1 LTDDEVRDLARDAGI
16 VVDWTDAADRPQTTS
31 PGVLHQILDALGL
44 PCRTEGDAADSRER
58 LRRDRALIPPLV
70 IADAGQTLSLRP
82 EWTDGQASIELIT
95 ESGEVHKLDL
105 NNGGDG
111 ALVTTPLPDDIG
123 YHRLV
128 LGDVETGLAA
138 TPKRCFGIDDIA
150 SGARLWGLAA
160 QLYGL
165 RRRGDGGIG
174 DFGGAVALAQEAARF
189 GADALALSP
198 VHALFAADPGRF
210 GPYSPSSRIFLNPL
224 YADPALV
231 LGADRVTRAWSGVGR
246 DADRVRLERLPL
258 IEWTEAA
265 TAKFAMLRALFAE
278 FAMTASAD
286 YPSSPGADF
295 ARFCREGGDLIQA
308 HARFEALHAEQSRG
322 GTSFWRDWQPEWRD
336 PHSAAVAEFARSQ
349 DREIRFHL
357 FLQWLSERSL
367 AAVQAGARQAGMR
380 IGLIADLA
388 IGTDKAG
395 SHAWARQ
402 SDILGALNIGAPPD
416 LLNTRGQDWGLAA
429 FSPDAL
435 RNNGYAPFLAT
446 LRAAMRHAGGVRIDH
461 AMGLARLWLVPEGA
475 SAAEGGYLAY
485 PLENLLRLIALESR
499 RHRAIVIGED
509 LGTVPPGFSDR
520 LNDAGILSM
529 RVLWFEREGAA
540 FKAPE
545 EWSERAAAMTSTHD
559 LPTVAGWWRGSDIA
573 VRTSLGLFGA
583 ESDRSEV
590 TAARRG
596 DRSELWRAFAKAGV
610 ARGAQPSPRSTN
622 PVVDAAVRFT
632 ARTNSRLAL
641 IPFED
646 LLGQSEQ
653 PNLPGT
659 VDQHPNWRRR
669 QKASSTKLLH
679 APKVAARLAAIREER
694 GHR

>member
-1 LTDDEVRDLARDAGI
+1 LTDDEVCALARAAGI
-16 VVDWTDAADRPQTTS
+16 VVDWTDAADRPQKTA
-31 PGVLHQILDALGL
+31 PAVLHRILDALGL
-44 PCRTEGDAADSRER
+44 PCLTAGDAADSRER
-58 LRRDRALIPPLV
+58 LRREHALLPPLL
-70 IADAGQTLSLRP
+70 IADAGQELSLRP
-82 EWTDGQASIELIT
+82 EWTHGQASVELVT
-95 ESGEVHKLDL
+95 ERGETHKLDL
-105 NNGGDG
+105 NEGDDG
-111 ALVTTPLPDDIG
+111 ALVTTPLPDDFG

-128 LGDVETGLAA
+128 LGDVETGLAIA
-138 TPKRCFGIDDIA
+138 PKICFGIDDIA

-174 DFGGAVALAQEAARF
+174 DFGGALALAQEAARF

-198 VHALFAADPGRF
+198 VHALFAAEPGRF

-231 LGADRVTRAWSGVGR
+231 LGADRVARAWSGVGH
-246 DADRVRLERLPL
+246 DAERGRLERLPL

-295 ARFCREGGDLIQA
+295 ARFCREGGDLLEA
-308 HARFEALHAEQSRG
+308 HARFEALHADQSRG
-322 GTSFWRDWQPEWRD
+322 GPSFWRDWQAEWRD
-336 PHSAAVAEFARSQ
+336 PHSAAVAEFARTQ
-349 DREIRFHL
+349 DREIQFHL
-357 FLQWLSERSL
+357 FLQWLAERSL
-367 AAVQAGARQAGMR
+367 TAAQAGTRQAGMR
-380 IGLIADLA
+380 IGLVADLA
-388 IGTDKAG
+388 IGTDKGG
-395 SHAWARQ
+395 SHAWGRQ
-402 SDILGALNIGAPPD
+402 SDILGALSIGAPPD
-416 LLNTRGQDWGLAA
+416 ILNTRGQDWGLAA
-429 FSPDAL
+429 FSPHAL

-461 AMGLARLWLVPEGA
+461 VMGLARLWLVPEGA
-475 SAAEGGYLAY
+475 SAAEGAYLAY
-485 PLENLLRLIALESR
+485 PMENLLRLIALESR

-520 LNDAGILSM
+520 LNAAGILSM

-545 EWSERAAAMTSTHD
+545 EWSEHAAAMTSTHD
-559 LPTVAGWWRGSDIA
+559 LPTVAGWWRGGDIA
-573 VRTSLGLFGA
+573 VRAALGLLGA
-583 ESDRSEV
+583 ESDGSEETV
-590 TAARRG
+590 ARRG
-596 DRSELWRAFAKAGV
+596 DRSELWRSFAKARV
-610 ARGAQPSPRSTN
+610 ARGPRPGPRSTN
-622 PVVDAAVRFT
+622 PVVDAAVRFA
-632 ARTNSRLAL
+632 ARSRSRLAL
-641 IPFED
+641 IPLED

-659 VDQHPNWRRR
+659 LDEHPNWRRR
-669 QKASSTKLLH
+669 QKASSARLLH

-694 GHR
+694 GQR